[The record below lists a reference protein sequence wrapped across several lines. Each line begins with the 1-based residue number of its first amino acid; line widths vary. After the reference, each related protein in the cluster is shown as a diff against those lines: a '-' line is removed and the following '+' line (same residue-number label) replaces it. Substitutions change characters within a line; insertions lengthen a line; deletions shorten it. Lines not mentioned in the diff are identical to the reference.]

1 MKDFLRRL
9 GHAFAPARVP
19 LAQRS
24 SALPRADVVG
34 SFVRAWNGANQ
45 DRTTRAHW
53 GRATNNNVNQ
63 DLAADLAT
71 LRSNSRFERQNNGIL
86 EGMVKTH
93 TDDVIGLVGPQL
105 QLLTEDTKWQA
116 RAEKIWKN
124 WFAMPDYNGQ
134 MAGVDFLEQNNRQTW
149 DCGEYFNQFVS
160 DRSAQGPVKLR
171 LLAIH
176 PRRIDSPPGWYGDRS
191 VTLGVRRERAGK
203 PVGYFVDDLVEHQ
216 WAVGTGTTFTEI
228 AARYMIHGY
237 VISEPNQARGIPRLA
252 SCLNVVAQL
261 RDYERDVMGA
271 ARMAAMLAVLLYTD
285 FKPGEVD
292 PVVLDGGS
300 GTDLEPSTM
309 TALPP
314 GYKPTQITPAQPGN
328 TYETFRNEKLM
339 EMGRPANM
347 PLMVVRL
354 DASGHSY
361 ASARLDGQSYDRA
374 LKKEQGATERVFLN
388 RCLGE
393 VLMEAQR
400 AGVLGATPA
409 DLAINWV
416 WIPRPHVDEVKTAVA
431 QTMQINNKT
440 QSNAGACAENGRD
453 ADVVKAQLRREQA
466 SDDKALVDRVTEIQG
481 FINLAAAKDPSIKLT
496 WAQVM
501 AASGAQTAPAAYIEA
516 AAKSMLADVD
526 VDGVKGDGDNGKR
539 KGKGPDRDDDDGD
552 DATVSAALA
561 LARAAVDRPAP
572 PVTVNVT
579 AGNP

>member
-9 GHAFAPARVP
+9 GHAFAPSRVP
-19 LAQRS
+19 LGQRS
-24 SALPRADVVG
+24 ITTHRPGADG
-34 SFVRAWNGANQ
+34 FVRAWNGAHQ

-53 GRATNNNVNQ
+53 GRATNSNVNA

-71 LRSNSRFERQNNGIL
+71 LRTNSRFERQNNGIL

-93 TDDVIGLVGPQL
+93 TDDVIGLTGPQL
-105 QLLTEDTKWQA
+105 QLLTEDTKWQTK
-116 RAEKIWKN
+116 AEKIWKN
-124 WFAMPDYNGQ
+124 WFTMPDYNGQ

-149 DCGEYFNQFVS
+149 DCGEYFNQLVTDKS
-160 DRSAQGPVKLR
+160 VMGPVKLR
-171 LLAIH
+171 LLTIH

-203 PVGYFVDDLVEHQ
+203 PVGYFVDDLVEDQ
-216 WAVGTGTTFTEI
+216 WTVGTGMTFTEI
-228 AARYMIHGY
+228 PARNMIHGY

-271 ARMAAMLAVLLYTD
+271 ARMAAMLAVLLFTKHKSGD
-285 FKPGEVD
+285 ID

-300 GTDLEPSTM
+300 GTDLETNTM
-309 TALPP
+309 TAIPP
-314 GYKPTQITPAQPGN
+314 GYEAMQINPAQPGN

-374 LKKEQGATERVFLN
+374 LKKEQAATERVFLN
-388 RCLGE
+388 RCLAE

-416 WIPRPHVDEVKTAVA
+416 WTPRPHVDEVKTAVA

-440 QSNAGACAENGRD
+440 QSTSGACAENGRD
-453 ADVVKAQLRREQA
+453 SDVVKAQLRREQA
-466 SDDKALVDRVTEIQG
+466 SADKELVERVTEIQEW
-481 FINLAAAKDPSIKLT
+481 INLATAKNPKIKLT

-501 AASGAQTAPAAYIEA
+501 ASSGAQTAPAAFIEA
-516 AAKSMLADVD
+516 AAQAMVADAVT
-526 VDGVKGDGDNGKR
+526 DGAGKDDKKLR
-539 KGKGPDRDDDDGD
+539 KD
-552 DATVSAALA
+552 DA
-561 LARAAVDRPAP
+561 
-572 PVTVNVT
+572 
-579 AGNP
+579 